1 MSNWEKRPLR
11 QTQMHYAALDA
22 QCLPP
27 ILKKLVVLAAAE
39 DHADLITLEKFTKPL
54 IFGVKLMVPD
64 VLTDP
69 TEKKDNK
76 KDRKKRKRGPR
87 RKKTNDHD
95 AATDATLE
103 DSEEEKKQN

>member
-1 MSNWEKRPLR
+1 
-11 QTQMHYAALDA
+11 MHYAALDA